1 MRQIIY
7 ALVEASTQED
17 ALVTGKAVF
26 GRFIGAGPHADA
38 VFDYDDKR
46 VRAPSRPGAGGPR
59 RVQRRGEHAQRRPRH
74 DFVEGVAYEGPSIYL
89 DGRYG
94 NGIRDR
100 EQPDRVIDESD
111 DRWIVPAD
119 VHF

>member
-1 MRQIIY
+1 M
-7 ALVEASTQED
+7 
-17 ALVTGKAVF
+17 
-26 GRFIGAGPHADA
+26 
-38 VFDYDDKR
+38 
-46 VRAPSRPGAGGPR
+46 
-59 RVQRRGEHAQRRPRH
+59 
-74 DFVEGVAYEGPSIYL
+74 EGVAYEGPSIYL